1 MNAIENR
8 EIDVQDLSERRIKVL
23 LVYFLHDYDYFLC
36 VTKIHFNMLR
46 FWVEILIIFFFI
58 FKVSPSSSPRH
69 VSYDHFQNSI
79 GNGQFCTNTQWVNTS
94 KNVKFL
100 SILPSSLS
108 TKYIFLFFSP
118 VFSEVSNISGSG
130 GHGLGG
136 GNNGPSSWQD
146 SSSNQTDFHL
156 TSAVSA
162 AAAAMALS
170 PSHLGYINQDTS
182 YHQVKI
188 LLIDFQI
195 CFII

>member
-1 MNAIENR
+1 M
-8 EIDVQDLSERRIKVL
+8 
-23 LVYFLHDYDYFLC
+23 
-36 VTKIHFNMLR
+36 
-46 FWVEILIIFFFI
+46 
-58 FKVSPSSSPRH
+58 
-69 VSYDHFQNSI
+69 
-79 GNGQFCTNTQWVNTS
+79 
-94 KNVKFL
+94 KFL
-100 SILPSSLS
+100 SILPSNLS
-108 TKYIFLFFSP
+108 TKYIFLLFSP

-156 TSAVSA
+156 SSAVSA

-195 CFII
+195 CFIIQKFFQYYY